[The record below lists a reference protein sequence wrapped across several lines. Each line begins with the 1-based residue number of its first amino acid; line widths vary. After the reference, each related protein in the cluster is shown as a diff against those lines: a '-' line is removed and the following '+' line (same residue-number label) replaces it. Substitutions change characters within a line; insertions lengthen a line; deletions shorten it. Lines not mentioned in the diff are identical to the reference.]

1 MNRQSYIRAIFTAG
15 LLLAGSETLIG
26 DTGSSHSMVP
36 AHGIALRVTSVEDGY
51 AQEEAWVK
59 QHRPELVYRDIHME
73 MIEDRAFD
81 VLTAT
86 DRSGRTVDLYFE
98 TTLSPAQPET
108 PPTAPIPVTQSAP
121 VYPIDLK
128 FQGITGYA
136 IVRFIVERD
145 GSVSGVSVVRQKLPQ
160 FGKAALET
168 VRKWTYEPATKFGT
182 AVRMSLQ
189 VTLYFT
195 LAPKK

>member
-1 MNRQSYIRAIFTAG
+1 MNRQSNIRAILSAG
-15 LLLAGSETLIG
+15 LMLAGSATLTG
-26 DTGSSHSMVP
+26 DTGSAHGMVP
-36 AHGIALRVTSVEDGY
+36 AHGIALQVTSVEDGF

-59 QHRPELVYRDIHME
+59 QHRPDLVYRDIHME
-73 MIEDRAFD
+73 IITDRAYD
-81 VLTAT
+81 VLSAT
-86 DRSGRTVDLYFE
+86 DRGGRMVELYFDTILS
-98 TTLSPAQPET
+98 TTQPAM

-136 IVRFIVERD
+136 IVRFIVEKD

-160 FGKAALET
+160 FGKAAIET
-168 VRKWTYEPATKFGT
+168 VKKWTYEPATKFGQ
-182 AVRMSLQ
+182 AVRMSSQ